1 MIKKLHNALFTDD
14 DTLFFGKGSGNAT
27 FSNDEMRIFIV
38 DRNDIR
44 IGYANFHGN
53 DPETVI
59 HVRLTAWC
67 NRLKQRI

>member
-1 MIKKLHNALFTDD
+1 
-14 DTLFFGKGSGNAT
+14 
-27 FSNDEMRIFIV
+27 MRIFIV
-38 DRNDIR
+38 DRHDIL

-53 DPETVI
+53 DPETAI